1 MEKLGKGY
9 IGKRMSVNASI
20 AYQNDEMPISK
31 WTKKAIFNLLEEN
44 GIDSSRFQKLNVNTL
59 RRFFLTQKGYHHT
72 GAFYQV
78 TIFYGLDFDYIQTI
92 SDETIE
98 IWIESQKKDAARAK
112 IKREANKDKLA
123 AAKAEREL
131 KKELK
136 ALFNYQD
143 RYKTFTGFVKGIE
156 NFGGIE
162 GMRRIKAEKEE
173 AEKQRLIKIW
183 TSQGRADL
191 IDQRGWA

>member
-1 MEKLGKGY
+1 MEKFGKGY

-31 WTKKAIFNLLEEN
+31 WTKKVIFNLLEEN
-44 GIDSSRFQKLNVNTL
+44 GINSSRFQKLNVNTL

-78 TIFYGLDFDYIQTI
+78 TIFYGLDFDYIKNI
-92 SDETIE
+92 SDETIKV
-98 IWIESQKKDAARAK
+98 WIEAQKKDAARAK
-112 IKREANKDKLA
+112 IEREKNKDKLA

-136 ALFNYQD
+136 ALFNCQD
-143 RYKTFTGFVKGIE
+143 RYKTFTGFVKGLD

-183 TSQGRADL
+183 TSQGRIDL